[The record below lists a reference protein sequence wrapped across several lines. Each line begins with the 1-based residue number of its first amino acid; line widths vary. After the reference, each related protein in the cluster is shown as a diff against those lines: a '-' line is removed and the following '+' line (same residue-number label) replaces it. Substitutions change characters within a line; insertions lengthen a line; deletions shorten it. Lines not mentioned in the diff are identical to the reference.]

1 MAREMFSK
9 FIDWVR
15 NHKGK
20 FFGGILGFLIAI
32 LVLNIGFFKTLFI
45 VLCTWAGYYL
55 GSKSDSKENFKDLI
69 DKIIPHNREQ

>member
-1 MAREMFSK
+1 MFSK
-9 FIDWVR
+9 FMDWIK

-45 VLCTWAGYYL
+45 VLCTWIGYYL
-55 GSKSDSKENFKDLI
+55 GSKSDNKENFKELI
-69 DKIIPHNREQ
+69 EKIIPCNREQ

>member
-1 MAREMFSK
+1 MFSK
-9 FIDWVR
+9 FMDWIK

-45 VLCTWAGYYL
+45 VLCTWIGYYL
-55 GSKSDSKENFKDLI
+55 GSKSDNKENFKELI
-69 DKIIPHNREQ
+69 EKIIPRNREQ